1 MNTKL
6 THYPDF
12 SVVSHIQ
19 STGLVLLYLIT
30 SLEHA
35 RSLFPWIQA
44 PLKIRTT
51 TTIILYASY
60 ISRGK
65 KLGQHLILTFLNTRK
80 LKPSVYS
87 FNSWLKQE
95 GDCDPELIGL
105 IIEAGKRYGHEDI

>member
-6 THYPDF
+6 THYSDF
-12 SVVSHIQ
+12 SVVSNIQ
-19 STGLVLLYLIT
+19 STGLVSLYLIT
-30 SLEHA
+30 SLEHT
-35 RSLFPWIQA
+35 RFLFPWILA
-44 PLKIRTT
+44 PKTRTT

-80 LKPSVYS
+80 LRPSVYI

-95 GDCDPELIGL
+95 GDCDPELINL
-105 IIEAGKRYGHEDI
+105 IIEAGKRYEHEDI

>member
-1 MNTKL
+1 MNIKL

-19 STGLVLLYLIT
+19 STGLVLLYLII

-35 RSLFPWIQA
+35 RSLFPWILA
-44 PLKIRTT
+44 PKTRTT

-80 LKPSVYS
+80 LKSSVYS

-95 GDCDPELIGL
+95 GDCDPELIDL
-105 IIEAGKRYGHEDI
+105 IIEAGKRYEH